1 MELENETIMITEL
14 PKAIKSDPRKFWRI
28 SLAMIGLFTRDNKH
42 SSWQCIGK
50 NQWLFTGQKKHLSF
64 REKKEKQSKALIK
77 SDNK

>member
-42 SSWQCIGK
+42 SFWQWRKEPMVTYWPEKTFKCQGEKGK
-50 NQWLFTGQKKHLSF
+50 
-64 REKKEKQSKALIK
+64 AIK
-77 SDNK
+77 SAYQITQ